1 MNRLIALSIAMDETF
16 TLEERLESVLS
27 AFILS
32 TLIHLPIVLLII
44 NLGILFLR
52 FVTLYAILGALAL
65 GSWVAVWTWLYGVSV
80 RKKTI
85 ASTIPIE
92 RVSCSRALAFF
103 LIVFSI
109 SLFILNDTLI
119 QFF

>member
-16 TLEERLESVLS
+16 TLTERIESLVS

-32 TLIHLPIVLLII
+32 TFIHLPIMLLFI

-52 FVTLYAILGALAL
+52 FMTLYAILGAIAL
-65 GSWVAVWTWLYGVSV
+65 GSWIAVWTWLYGVSL

-92 RVSCSRALAFF
+92 RVSLSRALAFF
-103 LIVFSI
+103 IIVFSI
-109 SLFILNDTLI
+109 SLFVLDKTLI
-119 QFF
+119 QYF